1 MRINIFEGARRI
13 ALIFAALTTIV
24 VLLVTG
30 TSDPYLSVDYHV
42 SRPDLPPVRT
52 DEPCPTSAGRHY
64 FSTNTPNDHSVGI
77 DLCLLTMPFGK
88 DSEQLVPYKIDQAG
102 MVWGAASYSS
112 EVDVYEREIE
122 KRFALSSSDAQ
133 WADQEIS
140 KRYRKNWLQSLS
152 YLAIGLVVFWV
163 LVWCIGWIVRGFAG
177 IPRGKDSRAS
187 DA

>member
-1 MRINIFEGARRI
+1 MRINVFEGARRI
-13 ALIFAALTTIV
+13 ALILAALATIV

-42 SRPDLPPVRT
+42 SRPNSPPVKT
-52 DEPCPTSAGRHY
+52 DEPCPTNAGRHY
-64 FSTNTPNDHSVGI
+64 FSTKTPNGHSVGI

-102 MVWGAASYSS
+102 MIWGAASYSN
-112 EVDVYEREIE
+112 DIDAYEREIE
-122 KRFALSSSDAQ
+122 KYFELPSPDAQ
-133 WADQEIS
+133 WADHEIS
-140 KRYRKNWLQSLS
+140 KRYRDNWLQSLG
-152 YLAIGLVVFWV
+152 YLAIGLAAFWV

-177 IPRGKDSRAS
+177 IPRGKDSRQS